1 MRLLDVDTIEK
12 APLWGEARVWWL
24 LLSPGSEAE
33 WDQSGV
39 PYIQAPH
46 SDALGDGTFA
56 HKQVLTTLTFT
67 YFSFHDSV
75 FVTQTPEQVGC
86 DGGGKWAILIPEWE
100 IHLQ

>member
-1 MRLLDVDTIEK
+1 MLMGKGSAVRKHLCEGRQEFDGSCS
-12 APLWGEARVWWL
+12 PLAEAK
-24 LLSPGSEAE
+24 

-56 HKQVLTTLTFT
+56 HRQVLTALTFT